1 VIVENRPGADG
12 VLAAQATSSA
22 RPDGYTLLM
31 GTNTAMVAAPTMRP
45 TPPYDPFKAFTP
57 ISSAGQFSMF
67 LVVPSSLPAKSVG
80 ELLAL
85 VAAKPGALNSAS
97 SNSASELAM
106 LQLLGERKVVN
117 ARYKGDMQAMTD
129 LLGGQI
135 HMMFTTGTL
144 APGFVKEGRIRA
156 LVALLPQ
163 RSALLPDVPTGG
175 ELGLGKLT
183 ITPWAGFFGPPG
195 LPQAITDRLSLELQ
209 NTLERPDVRE
219 QLVPAGLRG
228 LRHEPGE
235 VRRVLPCAVRRL
247 RRDGAGAQREV
258 RIAAASRRQK
268 AASGKVPVPTPAAAL
283 SAMCSARLVPGIVQ
297 VTAGWLS
304 TNFSSTC
311 AQLVQPIS
319 PAQAGSGLSRRRRSR
334 PPPPKGMLTITATPR
349 SAASGSRRCSA
360 SRASSE

>member
-1 VIVENRPGADG
+1 MRRRTLMTLAALAATTLPGTAAWSADAYPNKPLKLIVGFAAGGGADVLTRIIAEGLAKQLGQQVIVENRPGADG

-22 RPDGYTLLM
+22 KPDGYTLLM
-31 GTNTAMVAAPTMRP
+31 GTNTAMVAAPTLRP

-67 LVVPSSLPAKSVG
+67 LVVPTSLPVKSVN

-85 VAAKPGALNSAS
+85 VASKPGALNSAS

-106 LQLLGERKVVN
+106 LQLLGDRKVVN

-135 HMMFTTGTL
+135 QMMFTTGTL

-156 LVALLPQ
+156 LVTLLPQ
-163 RSALLPDVPTGG
+163 RSGLLPDVPTGG

-209 NTLERPDVRE
+209 NTLKRP
-219 QLVPAGLRG
+219 
-228 LRHEPGE
+228 E
-235 VRRVLPCAVRRL
+235 VH
-247 RRDGAGAQREV
+247 
-258 RIAAASRRQK
+258 
-268 AASGKVPVPTPAAAL
+268 
-283 SAMCSARLVPGIVQ
+283 
-297 VTAGWLS
+297 
-304 TNFSSTC
+304 
-311 AQLVQPIS
+311 AQLVQQGFEGYGMS
-319 PAQAGSGLSRRRRSR
+319 PAKFAEFFRTQYDAFG
-334 PPPPKGMLTITATPR
+334 ATVR
-349 SAASGSRRCSA
+349 
-360 SRASSE
+360 EHNVKFE

>member
-1 VIVENRPGADG
+1 MRRRTLTLAALAAAAWPATAAWCADAYPNKPLKLIVGFAPGGGADALARIIAEGLGKQLGQQVIVENRPGADG
-12 VLAAQATSSA
+12 VLAAQAASSA
-22 RPDGYTLLM
+22 KPDGYTLLM
-31 GTNTAMVAAPTMRP
+31 GTNTAMVAAPTLRP

-67 LVVPSSLPAKSVG
+67 LVVPASLPVKSVN

-85 VAAKPGALNSAS
+85 VASRPGALNSAS

-106 LQLLGERKVVN
+106 LQLLGDRKVVN

-135 HMMFTTGTL
+135 QMMFTTGTL

-195 LPQAITDRLSLELQ
+195 LPQAITDRLSQELRS
-209 NTLERPDVRE
+209 TLKRP
-219 QLVPAGLRG
+219 
-228 LRHEPGE
+228 E
-235 VRRVLPCAVRRL
+235 VH
-247 RRDGAGAQREV
+247 
-258 RIAAASRRQK
+258 
-268 AASGKVPVPTPAAAL
+268 
-283 SAMCSARLVPGIVQ
+283 
-297 VTAGWLS
+297 
-304 TNFSSTC
+304 
-311 AQLVQPIS
+311 AQLVQQGFEGYGMS
-319 PAQAGSGLSRRRRSR
+319 PAKFAEYFRTQYDAFG
-334 PPPPKGMLTITATPR
+334 ATVR
-349 SAASGSRRCSA
+349 
-360 SRASSE
+360 EHNVKFE

>member
-1 VIVENRPGADG
+1 MQRRTLTLAAVSALAATALPGTAAWGAEAYPSKPLRLIVGFAAGGGADSLTRIIAEGLAKQLGQQVIVENRPGADG

-31 GTNTAMVAAPTMRP
+31 GTNTAMVAAPTLRP

-67 LVVPSSLPAKSVG
+67 LVVPASLPVKSVN

-156 LVALLPQ
+156 LVTLLPQ
-163 RSALLPDVPTGG
+163 RSGLLPDVPTGG

-195 LPQAITDRLSLELQ
+195 LPQAIADRLSQELQ
-209 NTLERPDVRE
+209 NTLKRP
-219 QLVPAGLRG
+219 
-228 LRHEPGE
+228 E
-235 VRRVLPCAVRRL
+235 VH
-247 RRDGAGAQREV
+247 
-258 RIAAASRRQK
+258 
-268 AASGKVPVPTPAAAL
+268 
-283 SAMCSARLVPGIVQ
+283 
-297 VTAGWLS
+297 
-304 TNFSSTC
+304 
-311 AQLVQPIS
+311 AQLVQQGFEGYGMS
-319 PAQAGSGLSRRRRSR
+319 PARFTEFFRTQYDAFG
-334 PPPPKGMLTITATPR
+334 ATVR
-349 SAASGSRRCSA
+349 
-360 SRASSE
+360 EHNVKFE